1 MPSAAQRS
9 IGARRRRLTMRL
21 ALAALAAGLVAM
33 AGCGDGTYET
43 AAEALGPEQTGSVA
57 PLVQCKD
64 WVTGTDPEKLA
75 TIRDIRSQ
83 INVESGT
90 IETPPLSDD
99 EAQEVFDNACSNS
112 FAQSFRLYV
121 LYSRAAGFAPLMR
134 DQP

>member
-1 MPSAAQRS
+1 MPSAARPS
-9 IGARRRRLTMRL
+9 IGARRRRLLRP
-21 ALAALAAGLVAM
+21 ALAALAAGVVAL

-43 AAEALGPEQTGSVA
+43 AAQALGEEKSGSVA
-57 PLVQCKD
+57 PLVQCRD
-64 WVTGTDPEKLA
+64 WVAGTELEKLA

-90 IETPPLSDD
+90 VQTPPLSDD
-99 EAQEVFDNACSNS
+99 EAREVFDSACSNS
-112 FAQSFRLYV
+112 FAQTFRLYV